1 MRAIITF
8 HGIDDSGTVLSYPP
22 KLFAGLL
29 DALHKSKLPVCDL
42 DTLLSDDTRRGIALT
57 FDDGMRSLFTS
68 ALPVIRDHAVPVHL
82 FLTTGAVGGNN
93 RWPTQP
99 SSAPRFDM
107 LNWKEIEDL
116 QAAGVL
122 VEAHTSSHPDLRKL
136 PVEEIA
142 GECNAADE
150 IIEQRL
156 GRRPQFFAYP
166 YGYSDERV
174 RNYMSEHYRASVT
187 TELRV
192 LGGNDSPAALPRLDS
207 YYLRAPWVFR
217 QLDSGVSRSYL
228 LLRGLMRTLRGSQ

>member
-8 HGIDDSGTVLSYPP
+8 HSIDDSGTVLSYPP
-22 KLFAGLL
+22 KLFADLL
-29 DALHKSKLPVCDL
+29 EALHESKLPVCDL
-42 DTLLSDDTRRGIALT
+42 GTLLSDETRRGITLT

-68 ALPVIRDHAVPVHL
+68 ALPVIRDHAVPAHL

-99 SSAPRFDM
+99 ASAPCFDM
-107 LNWKEIEDL
+107 LNWKEIEGL

-136 PVEEIA
+136 QVEEIA

-166 YGYSDERV
+166 YGYSNERA
-174 RNYMSEHYRASVT
+174 RNYMGEHYKASVT
-187 TELRV
+187 TELHV
-192 LGGNDSPAALPRLDS
+192 LGGNDNRAALPRLDS
-207 YYLRAPWVFR
+207 YYLRSPRVFR
-217 QLDSGVSRSYL
+217 QLDSGVSRAYL
-228 LLRGLMRTLRGSQ
+228 LLRGMMRAIRGSQ